1 LTARNE
7 DTTGGDDVLLDGK
20 NAVIYGGGGMIGGAV
35 ARAFAREGARVFLAG
50 RTPETLEAVADDIR
64 AAGGEAEVAVV
75 DALDERSVDEHA
87 AAVGRI
93 DVSFNL
99 ISIGDVQ
106 GTPMIEME
114 VDDFMAPIVTAVRS
128 TFLTTRAAG
137 RAMAQQGSG
146 VMLIFGGS
154 GEPLRDYSIGGLQVA
169 FEALE
174 AMRRQLASE
183 LGRHGVRVVTIR
195 TSGVIDSIPDG
206 YEGRDA
212 LVTSLEGMTMLGRGA
227 LLEDVGN
234 VAAFV
239 ASDKARMMTAATA
252 NISGGAL
259 ID

>member
-1 LTARNE
+1 MLLE
-7 DTTGGDDVLLDGK
+7 DK
-20 NAVIYGGGGMIGGAV
+20 NAVIYGGGGAIGGAV
-35 ARAFAREGARVFLAG
+35 ARSFAREGANVFLAG
-50 RTPETLEAVADDIR
+50 RTLEKLEAVAADIR
-64 AAGGEAEVAVV
+64 AAGGEADVAVV

-93 DVSFNL
+93 DISFNL

-106 GTPMIEME
+106 GTPLIEME
-114 VDDFMAPIVTAVRS
+114 ADDFMAPIDNAVRS
-128 TFLTTRAAG
+128 TFLTLRAAG
-137 RAMAQQGSG
+137 RAMVRQGSG

-174 AMRRQLASE
+174 TMRRQFASE
-183 LGRHGVRVVTIR
+183 LGSHGVRTVTIR
-195 TSGVIDSIPDG
+195 TSGVIDSIPEG

-212 LVTSLEGMTMLGRGA
+212 LVASLEGMTMLGRGA

-239 ASDKARMMTAATA
+239 ASDNARTMTAATA
-252 NISGGAL
+252 NISCGAL

>member
-1 LTARNE
+1 MLLE
-7 DTTGGDDVLLDGK
+7 DK
-20 NAVIYGGGGMIGGAV
+20 NAVIYGGGGAIGGAV
-35 ARAFAREGARVFLAG
+35 ARSFAREGANVFLAG
-50 RTPETLEAVADDIR
+50 RTLEKLEAVAADIR
-64 AAGGEAEVAVV
+64 AAGGEADVAVV

-93 DVSFNL
+93 DISFNL

-106 GTPMIEME
+106 GTPLIEME
-114 VDDFMAPIVTAVRS
+114 ADDFMAPIDNAVRS
-128 TFLTTRAAG
+128 TFLTLRAAG
-137 RAMAQQGSG
+137 RAMVRQGSG

-174 AMRRQLASE
+174 TMRRQFASE
-183 LGRHGVRVVTIR
+183 LGSHGVRTVTIR
-195 TSGVIDSIPDG
+195 TSGVIDSIPEG

-212 LVTSLEGMTMLGRGA
+212 LVASLEGMTMLGRGA

-239 ASDKARMMTAATA
+239 ASDKARTMTAATA
-252 NISGGAL
+252 NISCGAL

>member
-1 LTARNE
+1 M
-7 DTTGGDDVLLDGK
+7 LLDGK
-20 NAVIYGGGGMIGGAV
+20 NAVIYGGGGTIGGAV
-35 ARAFAREGARVFLAG
+35 ARAFAREGATVFLAG
-50 RTPETLEAVADDIR
+50 RTPATLEAVAEDIR
-64 AAGGEAEVAVV
+64 AAGGEAEVAAV

-99 ISIGDVQ
+99 ISLGDVQ
-106 GTPMIEME
+106 GTPLVEMGIE
-114 VDDFMAPIVTAVRS
+114 DFMAPIDTAVRS

-137 RAMAQQGSG
+137 RAMVRQGSG

-154 GEPLRDYSIGGLQVA
+154 GEPLRDYSIGGLQIA

-174 AMRRQLASE
+174 ALRRQLASE

-195 TSGVIDSIPDG
+195 TSGVIDSIP
-206 YEGRDA
+206 EGFEGADA
-212 LVTSLEGMTMLGRGA
+212 LVASLEAMTMLGRGA
-227 LLEDVGN
+227 VLEDVGN